1 MPDLCMETKLR
12 LSGHCYSFGKDV
24 KLVVDKVLPGKGILA
39 HHPCLA
45 SQTVTRGIVHR
56 KQLCTKG
63 TGLLVKRNDLGLR
76 FSPT

>member
-24 KLVVDKVLPGKGILA
+24 KLVVDKVPPGKGILA

-45 SQTVTRGIVHR
+45 SLSQEASCIENIENSFVL
-56 KQLCTKG
+56 KAQAC
-63 TGLLVKRNDLGLR
+63 
-76 FSPT
+76 